1 MSLIPIADQITD
13 VLAVFP
19 KFLDG
24 FWITV
29 MASALSL
36 LFALA
41 IGTLVGVVQASGAR
55 VAVACRVYVEFFQNT
70 PLLVQAFLL
79 FYGLPTV
86 GITWSAMTVGV
97 VSLSLYTG
105 AYVAEVV
112 RTGIQAIPR
121 GQTEAAL
128 SQGMTYQQ
136 AMRLVILPQAVR
148 IILPPLTNQCVN
160 LVKNSALLAAIAG
173 HDVLYVADDFS
184 SQTFIILPTYGL
196 VMLLYLSLTLPLS
209 RLVFYLEQRLAV
221 RH

>member
-1 MSLIPIADQITD
+1 MSLIPIADQIKD
-13 VLAVFP
+13 VLVALP
-19 KFLDG
+19 RFLDG
-24 FWITV
+24 FGITV

-41 IGTLVGVVQASGAR
+41 IGTVVGVLQSSGAR
-55 VAVACRVYVEFFQNT
+55 LAAASRIYVEYFQNT

-79 FYGLPTV
+79 FYGLPTL

-105 AYVAEVV
+105 AYMAEMV

-121 GQTEAAL
+121 GQMEAAL
-128 SQGMTYQQ
+128 SQGMTHLQ
-136 AMRLVILPQAVR
+136 ALRLVIVPQALR

-173 HDVLYVADDFS
+173 HDLLYAADDFS
-184 SQTFIILPTYGL
+184 SQSFIILPTYGL
-196 VMLLYLSLTLPLS
+196 VMLLYLLLTLPLS

>member
-1 MSLIPIADQITD
+1 VSPIPIADQILD
-13 VLAVFP
+13 VLKVFP

-24 FWITV
+24 FWVTV
-29 MASALSL
+29 TASALSL

-41 IGTLVGVVQASGAR
+41 IGTVVGVLQSSSPRIGAL
-55 VAVACRVYVEFFQNT
+55 CRIYVEFFQNT

-86 GITWSAMTVGV
+86 GVIWSSMTVGV

-105 AYVAEVV
+105 AYVSEVV

-121 GQTEAAL
+121 GQKEAAL
-128 SQGMTYQQ
+128 SQGMTYLQTMRFVIVPQ
-136 AMRLVILPQAVR
+136 AMR

-173 HDVLYVADDFS
+173 HDLLYVADDFS
-184 SQTFIILPTYGL
+184 SQSFIILPTYGL
-196 VMLLYLSLTLPLS
+196 VMLMYLALTLPLS
-209 RLVFYLEQRLAV
+209 RLVFWLEQRLAV
-221 RH
+221 GH